1 MTKVKIKR
9 LKSKKKQSNE
19 KDKIIENIKPF
30 IRQKKQFSKL
40 RTVKTSLESVIIDD
54 NIGTNKDI
62 IMDAVNRTHQTV
74 IHVYQFIRLY
84 ILKKYHDK
92 QEIPVIDTNFIS
104 MVFKALTVNSIAGPT
119 PKGSNLKR
127 FNEFKKFYMTDYK
140 KLGYRNKINGVNLSQ
155 IFNYM
160 KIDILTNIENNIK
173 MHFMSY
179 VKRFVNSS
187 FREKNNTLL
196 ERAVKGTKTA
206 LRKELSKDLYEI
218 GQDLINNTLDS
229 NIKYHKWI
237 NKHRKNIFPKEFKDS
252 YEFDIKHNPQ
262 KYMKCMIYMC
272 IELEKI
278 NSKSFQFFPIR
289 SNIAPKYIPIDTATL
304 IDLFIAENKN
314 KYFGDIDGYKNELW
328 NTILDT
334 NNSIFKQ
341 KNYSFDYRIVTDGFA
356 ISLQLIENSMIELEK
371 IKKDNKKKAKL
382 YAENLY
388 KTLSQKKIEKIKA
401 NNEVKKK
408 QLKIA
413 DQLARKK
420 ERDLKKELFKK
431 LSKEDQL
438 KQRSKEKDERD
449 RKKKETYIEFPYL
462 EDLNETEYDNLKKS
476 DNWVV
481 CDPGKRDLL
490 YMKNKNGVQLRY
502 SNKQHLKKTK
512 RFKYQTLIQ
521 NYRNKN
527 GISEIEK
534 QLTTFN
540 SKSCIY
546 KNFQMYIKQKNKI
559 NSKLLKKYENNI
571 FRKYKWYGFINRKK
585 AETDLI
591 RNIKKKFG
599 KDVTIIYGDW
609 SIGRQMSNFI
619 STPNLG
625 LKRKLG
631 EYLKIYNIDEFRTS
645 CLNSKTLTR
654 CENMYL
660 PDKKGVI
667 RKKHSI
673 LTYEMENKRK
683 GCINRDN
690 NAVNNMINITKQFIE
705 HKTRPIHF
713 TRGVKLEDIKI
724 SVKYPIV
731 KDNNLEIKFNKIIRI
746 Y

>member
-1 MTKVKIKR
+1 
-9 LKSKKKQSNE
+9 
-19 KDKIIENIKPF
+19 
-30 IRQKKQFSKL
+30 
-40 RTVKTSLESVIIDD
+40 
-54 NIGTNKDI
+54 
-62 IMDAVNRTHQTV
+62 
-74 IHVYQFIRLY
+74 
-84 ILKKYHDK
+84 
-92 QEIPVIDTNFIS
+92 
-104 MVFKALTVNSIAGPT
+104 
-119 PKGSNLKR
+119 
-127 FNEFKKFYMTDYK
+127 
-140 KLGYRNKINGVNLSQ
+140 
-155 IFNYM
+155 
-160 KIDILTNIENNIK
+160 
-173 MHFMSY
+173 
-179 VKRFVNSS
+179 
-187 FREKNNTLL
+187 
-196 ERAVKGTKTA
+196 
-206 LRKELSKDLYEI
+206 
-218 GQDLINNTLDS
+218 
-229 NIKYHKWI
+229 
-237 NKHRKNIFPKEFKDS
+237 
-252 YEFDIKHNPQ
+252 
-262 KYMKCMIYMC
+262 
-272 IELEKI
+272 
-278 NSKSFQFFPIR
+278 
-289 SNIAPKYIPIDTATL
+289 
-304 IDLFIAENKN
+304 
-314 KYFGDIDGYKNELW
+314 
-328 NTILDT
+328 
-334 NNSIFKQ
+334 
-341 KNYSFDYRIVTDGFA
+341 
-356 ISLQLIENSMIELEK
+356 MIELEK